1 MVGGG
6 LAGLSAAHTVL
17 EHGGRVL
24 LLDKSAFCGGNSS
37 APPAPAP
44 PSTPWPPPVSPRPSS
59 PASAAGASPSPP
71 GDARGDTW
79 RPPRARPRP
88 GPARAARGVAPGG
101 ARERARGSSPVKPG
115 PGAGDRGS
123 GGAAGASGPA
133 PNPSARS
140 GALPPSPAGTGV
152 TFPHPLRDLDEL
164 LDEPP
169 ERPAPG
175 PARPGPPR
183 PAPARRSGWGLAR
196 PGGNH
201 GSCGRAAGG
210 AARLPSLFPS
220 LPDRSVGRRRTQ
232 RTPPPGR

>member
-101 ARERARGSSPVKPG
+101 ARERAGEQPPWEPS
-115 PGAGDRGS
+115 PGAGNLGVPGVRPVPLDPLRTRQR
-123 GGAAGASGPA
+123 A
-133 PNPSARS
+133 PELCPR
-140 GALPPSPAGTGV
+140 PRPSPG
-152 TFPHPLRDLDEL
+152 
-164 LDEPP
+164 
-169 ERPAPG
+169 
-175 PARPGPPR
+175 
-183 PAPARRSGWGLAR
+183 
-196 PGGNH
+196 
-201 GSCGRAAGG
+201 
-210 AARLPSLFPS
+210 
-220 LPDRSVGRRRTQ
+220 
-232 RTPPPGR
+232 